1 MLRSP
6 WCGKGKNV
14 SLRHYVECR
23 VPPQHYHADFC
34 MCKYTNTPFTL
45 TYPDRAAGM
54 LRLTVALLVSQQPV
68 WYHDMSIRP
77 VDTIAVAEFQNRKC
91 EATSWNFFLGWSLVF
106 LERPG
111 TS

>member
-1 MLRSP
+1 MS
-6 WCGKGKNV
+6 
-14 SLRHYVECR
+14 SVECHHNIIMQIF
-23 VPPQHYHADFC
+23 V

-54 LRLTVALLVSQQPV
+54 LRLTVTPLVSQQPV
-68 WYHDMSIRP
+68 WFHDMSIRP

-91 EATSWNFFLGWSLVF
+91 EAMQSTDHRTFVFIGNFGTSWNFFLGWSLVF